1 MESLAPRE
9 HFPIL
14 EDNVYLNAASISLVP
29 GPVQQEVHEFDQ
41 AVSYAGTVNFD
52 DAAENRVYEGVRE
65 AAGRLIGAD
74 PVDIAV
80 MTSATEALC
89 SLAWWLRPGEGSN
102 VVSIDLEF
110 PSVTYPWLR
119 IAQDFGSE
127 VRLVPARDDPASLS
141 IESLAGAVDDRTAVI
156 CVSHVQYASG
166 HRFDIGQ
173 LSELARAHDAF
184 LIVDATQSAGVA
196 PIDLH
201 GYDVDVLLSSS
212 YKWLCGLCGAA
223 FCYLKPE
230 VSERF
235 QPPLVGWR
243 TTGEGALAFDATSIT
258 LSPGGR
264 RMEYGTVAY
273 GAGISL
279 GAAIRYLLGFGIERI
294 LEHTQ
299 ALGDRLIEGL
309 DPLGGELITP
319 RDRNRRAGIVSA
331 TFPGHAAE
339 DLAAK
344 LAEEGVHVA
353 SRLGGVRFAPHLFS
367 SSDDID
373 RALEALGRALEG

>member
-14 EDNVYLNAASISLVP
+14 GEHVYLNAASISLVP
-29 GPVQQEVHEFDQ
+29 APVRDEVRAFDD

-74 PVDIAV
+74 PADIAV

-119 IAQDFGSE
+119 VAQEFGSE
-127 VRLVPARDDPASLS
+127 VRLVSAKDDPASLS
-141 IESLAGAVDDRTAVI
+141 IEALADAVDDRTAVL
-156 CVSHVQYASG
+156 CVSHVEYASG
-166 HRFDIGQ
+166 HRFDIAQ
-173 LSELARAHDAF
+173 LSELARAHGAF
-184 LIVDATQSAGVA
+184 LIVDATQSAGAV
-196 PIDLH
+196 PIDLR
-201 GYDVDVLLSSS
+201 GCDVDVLLSSS
-212 YKWLCGLCGAA
+212 YKWIGGLCGAA

-294 LEHTQ
+294 LTHDQ
-299 ALGDRLIEGL
+299 ALGDRIIQGV
-309 DPLGGELITP
+309 DALGGRLITP
-319 RDRNRRAGIVSA
+319 RERGRRGSIVSA
-331 TFPGHAAE
+331 VFPGHAAE
-339 DLAAK
+339 DLVAR
-344 LAEEGVHVA
+344 LARENVHVA
-353 SRLGGVRFAPHLFS
+353 ARLGGVRFAPHLFS
-367 SSDDID
+367 NGEDVD
-373 RALEALGRALEG
+373 RALEALERALEG

>member
-1 MESLAPRE
+1 MDSLAPRE
-9 HFPIL
+9 DFPIL
-14 EDNVYLNAASISLVP
+14 EQAVYLNAASISLVP
-29 GPVQQEVHEFDQ
+29 GPVQREVHEFDE

-52 DAAENRVYEGVRE
+52 DAAENRVYEGVRV
-65 AAGRLIGAD
+65 AAGELIGAD

-119 IAQDFGSE
+119 VAQDFGSE
-127 VRLVPARDDPASLS
+127 VRLVPAKDDPAALS
-141 IESLAGAVDDRTAVI
+141 IDDLARAVDDRTSVI
-156 CVSHVQYASG
+156 CVSHVEYASG
-166 HRFDIGQ
+166 HRFDIGR

-196 PIDLH
+196 PIDLRAC
-201 GYDVDVLLSSS
+201 DVDVLLSSS

-243 TTGEGALAFDATSIT
+243 TTGEGALSFDATSIT

-279 GAAIRYLLGFGIERI
+279 GAAIRYLLGFGVDKI
-294 LEHTQ
+294 LAHSQ

-309 DPLGGELITP
+309 DGFGAELITP
-319 RDRNRRAGIVSA
+319 REHDRRAGIVSA
-331 TFPGHAAE
+331 RFPGHRAE
-339 DLAAK
+339 DLAGRMVK
-344 LAEEGVHVA
+344 EGVHVA

-367 SSDDID
+367 NSDDID
-373 RALEALGRALEG
+373 RALEALERALKG

>member
-1 MESLAPRE
+1 MDSLAPRE
-9 HFPIL
+9 DFPIL
-14 EDNVYLNAASISLVP
+14 QGDVYLNAASISLVP
-29 GPVQQEVHEFDQ
+29 GPVQREVREFDE
-41 AVSYAGTVNFD
+41 AVSYSGTVNFD

-89 SLAWWLRPGEGSN
+89 SLAWWLRPGVGSN

-127 VRLVPARDDPASLS
+127 VRLVSAKDDPTSLS
-141 IESLAGAVDDRTAVI
+141 IGSLARAVDDRTAVI

-166 HRFDIGQ
+166 HRFDIGE

-201 GYDVDVLLSSS
+201 SYDVDVLLSSS

-279 GAAIRYLLGFGIERI
+279 GSAIRYLLGFGIERI

-299 ALGDRLIEGL
+299 ALGDRLIDGL
-309 DPLGGELITP
+309 EALGGELITP
-319 RDRNRRAGIVSA
+319 REHDRRAGIVSA
-331 TFPGHAAE
+331 TFPGHTAE
-339 DLAAK
+339 ALAGR
-344 LAEEGVHVA
+344 LAEERVHVA

-367 SSDDID
+367 NGEDID
-373 RALEALGRALEG
+373 RTLDALERALKG

>member
-1 MESLAPRE
+1 LAPRE

-29 GPVQQEVHEFDQ
+29 GPVQREVHDFDE
-41 AVSYAGTVNFD
+41 AVAYAGTVNFD
-52 DAAENRVYEGVRE
+52 DAAENRVYEGVRD
-65 AAGRLIGAD
+65 AAGELIGAD

-119 IAQDFGSE
+119 VAQDFGSE
-127 VRLVPARDDPASLS
+127 VRLVAAKDDPTSLS
-141 IESLAGAVDDRTAVI
+141 IESLATAVDDRTAVI

-173 LSELARAHDAF
+173 LSELARAHGAF

-201 GYDVDVLLSSS
+201 AYDVDVLLSSS

-243 TTGEGALAFDATSIT
+243 TTGEGALSFDATSIT

-279 GAAIRYLLGFGIERI
+279 GAAIRYLLGFGVGRI

-299 ALGDRLIEGL
+299 ELGDRIIEGV
-309 DPLGGELITP
+309 DALGGELISP
-319 RDRNRRAGIVSA
+319 RERGRRAGIVSA
-331 TFPGHAAE
+331 AFPGHTAE
-339 DLAAK
+339 DLAAR
-344 LAEEGVHVA
+344 LAEERVHVA

-367 SSDDID
+367 NGDDVD
-373 RALEALGRALEG
+373 RALDALERALKG

>member
-29 GPVQQEVHEFDQ
+29 GPVRQEVNDFDE

-119 IAQDFGSE
+119 IAQEFGSE

-141 IESLAGAVDDRTAVI
+141 IDALARAVDDRTAVL
-156 CVSHVQYASG
+156 CVSHVEYASG

-173 LSELARAHDAF
+173 LSEIARAHDAF

-196 PIDLH
+196 PIDLRQ
-201 GYDVDVLLSSS
+201 YDVDVLLSSS

-223 FCYLKPE
+223 FCYMKPE

-243 TTGEGALAFDATSIT
+243 TTGEGALSFDATSIT

-294 LEHTQ
+294 LEHNQT
-299 ALGDRLIEGL
+299 LGDRIIQGV
-309 DPLGGELITP
+309 DALGGRLITP
-319 RDRNRRAGIVSA
+319 RERDRRAGIVSA
-331 TFPGHAAE
+331 AFAGHTAE
-339 DLAAK
+339 DLAAR
-344 LAEEGVHVA
+344 LAEEKVHVA
-353 SRLGGVRFAPHLFS
+353 SRLGGLRFAPHLFS
-367 SSDDID
+367 NSDDVD
-373 RALEALGRALEG
+373 RALDALERALKG